1 MGADRS
7 PAGEPAG
14 DGAQTARDGAQTARD
29 GAQTTR
35 DGAQTARDGAQ
46 TTRDGAQTARDGAQT
61 ARMIC
66 VGSPDGSYASGDR
79 WRGRLATP
87 LHGIAGAGGEPA
99 RGPRSGAKA
108 GPDDPPMNGG
118 MHPDQARAWLEHAG

>member
-1 MGADRS
+1 MGADRP

-29 GAQTTR
+29 GAQTAR
-35 DGAQTARDGAQ
+35 DGAQTA
-46 TTRDGAQTARDGAQT
+46 RDGAQTARDGAQT

-66 VGSPDGSYASGDR
+66 VCSPDGSYANGDR
-79 WRGRLATP
+79 GRGRLATP

-99 RGPRSGAKA
+99 RGHQGRREG